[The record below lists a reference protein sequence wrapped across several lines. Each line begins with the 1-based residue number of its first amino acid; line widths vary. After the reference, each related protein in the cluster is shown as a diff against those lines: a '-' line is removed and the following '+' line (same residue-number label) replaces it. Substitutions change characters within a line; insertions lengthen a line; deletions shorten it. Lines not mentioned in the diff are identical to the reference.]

1 MASPGATP
9 SSSNFNHLAL
19 APPLLCPPAMD
30 TIKYRRIED
39 GRRRLATPA
48 ALRAVYPQSWIDWRP
63 ILAKLKAKAAAR
75 TTPAR

>member
-1 MASPGATP
+1 
-9 SSSNFNHLAL
+9 
-19 APPLLCPPAMD
+19 MD